1 MEVQGEGRLE
11 ACIRGD
17 AKDAVLQHTLG
28 LVKTHLPE
36 VNLDP
41 VGDGIPED
49 CSDAEWEANHAA
61 VLVIAERIIAE
72 L

>member
-1 MEVQGEGRLE
+1 M
-11 ACIRGD
+11 
-17 AKDAVLQHTLG
+17 QHTLI

-36 VNLDP
+36 ADLGP

-49 CSDAEWEANHAA
+49 CSDAEWEANHAV
-61 VLVIAERIIAE
+61 VLEIAERIVAE

>member
-1 MEVQGEGRLE
+1 M
-11 ACIRGD
+11 
-17 AKDAVLQHTLG
+17 LG

-36 VNLDP
+36 ANLDP
-41 VGDGIPED
+41 VGDDVPDD

-61 VLVIAERIIAE
+61 ILEIAERIVAE